1 MWSWF
6 KHGNLDTCDGDS
18 IAEGIG
24 QKRVTKNLE
33 AVSVDEAYRVQD
45 QTALTIIHHL
55 LREEGL
61 FVGLSTGINLAGAVC
76 LARERGPGQ
85 VITTLLCDS
94 GIRYMSKIFN
104 REWLKERKLDP
115 DLPIESVLD

>member
-1 MWSWF
+1 M
-6 KHGNLDTCDGDS
+6 
-18 IAEGIG
+18 
-24 QKRVTKNLE
+24 
-33 AVSVDEAYRVQD
+33 DEAYRIQD

-55 LREEGL
+55 LREEGV
-61 FVGLSTGINLAGAVC
+61 FVGLSTGINLAGAVR

-85 VITTLLCDS
+85 VITTVLCDS

-104 REWLKERKLDP
+104 REWLKEHKLDP

>member
-1 MWSWF
+1 
-6 KHGNLDTCDGDS
+6 
-18 IAEGIG
+18 
-24 QKRVTKNLE
+24 
-33 AVSVDEAYRVQD
+33 
-45 QTALTIIHHL
+45 LTIIHHL

-61 FVGLSTGINLAGAVC
+61 FVGLSTGINLAGAVR
-76 LARERGPGQ
+76 LARERGLGQ

-104 REWLKERKLDP
+104 REWLKKRKLDP